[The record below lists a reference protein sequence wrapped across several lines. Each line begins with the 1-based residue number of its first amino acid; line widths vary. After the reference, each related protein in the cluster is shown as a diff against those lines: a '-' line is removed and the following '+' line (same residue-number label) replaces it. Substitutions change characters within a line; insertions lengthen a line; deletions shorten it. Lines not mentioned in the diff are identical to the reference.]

1 MSPSS
6 KSNDP
11 TLSRGVAGGRT
22 VKAAPAAP
30 PRAAV
35 SAHDPMTGPGRYLTR
50 MVVFLVLVVLGC
62 AVIFVPLAE
71 AFMSNPVLNG
81 VILGVL
87 LIGILYNI
95 RQVAM
100 LWPEVRWIEAFRRGE
115 APAKTPRLV
124 GPMASMLGARKGELK
139 LSALSTRSLLDGID
153 TRLAESR
160 DISRYM
166 IGLLIF
172 LGLLGTFWGLL
183 QTVAAVGDVVASL
196 SVGSG
201 DVGAI
206 FGDLK
211 RGLQAPLSGMATA
224 FSSSLFG
231 LAGSLILGFLDL
243 QAGQALNRF
252 YNDLE
257 DWLSGLTRLSSGAI
271 GEGEQ
276 GVPAYIEALLENTAD
291 SLQDLQRTI
300 SRSEESRIATDQ
312 AVVSLTQ
319 KIGESNEQLTSEIR
333 LLSKTIAQLTGRRS

>member
-1 MSPSS
+1 MSASS
-6 KSNDP
+6 RNSP
-11 TLSRGVAGGRT
+11 TL
-22 VKAAPAAP
+22 KAAGKGAAP
-30 PRAAV
+30 PTAAGGEGRPQL
-35 SAHDPMTGPGRYLTR
+35 APMTGPGRYLTR
-50 MVVFLVLVVLGC
+50 SIAFLTVAALGC
-62 AVIFVPLAE
+62 AVIFVPLSE
-71 AFMSNPVLNG
+71 AFMSSPVLNG
-81 VILGVL
+81 VILAVL
-87 LIGILYNI
+87 AIGILYNL

-100 LWPEVRWIEAFRRGE
+100 LWPEVRWIEAYRRGE
-115 APAKTPRLV
+115 ESVRQPRLL
-124 GPMASMLGARKGELK
+124 GSMAAMLGGRKGELK

-153 TRLAESR
+153 SRLAEAR
-160 DISRYM
+160 ELSRYM

-196 SVGSG
+196 SVGSEN
-201 DVGAI
+201 VGAI

-243 QAGQALNRF
+243 QAGQAMNRF

-257 DWLSGLTRLSSGAI
+257 DWLSGLTRLSSGAL
-271 GEGEQ
+271 GEGEH

-312 AVVSLTQ
+312 AVLALTQ
-319 KIGESNEQLTSEIR
+319 KIGESNELLSSEIR